1 MGRVLPYEKD
11 AMANKPLP
19 KDLDVVDSYVYL
31 ALKHLYLAY
40 KKKLCSREEAS
51 KEKATIL
58 YNMSEGKSKLAFLD
72 RESATLRDRISEAS
86 ERYAENPTI
95 ENADKLYAA
104 FYNIS
109 DDWRIK
115 GMKNT

>member
-1 MGRVLPYEKD
+1 MIVLPYEKD
-11 AMANKPLP
+11 AMANKPLT

-31 ALKHLYLAY
+31 ALKCLYSAY

-58 YNMSEGKSKLAFLD
+58 YNMSEGKSNFVFLD
-72 RESATLRDRISEAS
+72 MHSDSLIDRISEAS
-86 ERYAENPTI
+86 DRYFFYPII
-95 ENADKLYAA
+95 ENVNKLYAD

-109 DDWRIK
+109 DDCRIK

>member
-1 MGRVLPYEKD
+1 MGKVLPYEKD

-31 ALKHLYLAY
+31 ALKCLYSAY

-51 KEKATIL
+51 EEKATIL

-72 RESATLRDRISEAS
+72 RQSDTLRDRISEAS

>member
-1 MGRVLPYEKD
+1 MIVLPYEKE

-19 KDLDVVDSYVYL
+19 KDLDVVDSFVYL
-31 ALKHLYLAY
+31 ALKYLYSAY
-40 KKKLCSREEAS
+40 RKKLCSREEAS

-58 YNMSEGKSKLAFLD
+58 YNMSEGKSKLDFLD
-72 RESATLRDRISEAS
+72 RQSESLRDRIKEAS
-86 ERYAENPTI
+86 DRYAEDPTI

-109 DDWRIK
+109 DDWRTK
-115 GMKNT
+115 KECKNT

>member
-1 MGRVLPYEKD
+1 MIVLPYEKD
-11 AMANKPLP
+11 AMSNKPLP
-19 KDLDVVDSYVYL
+19 KDLDVVDSFVYL
-31 ALKHLYLAY
+31 ALKYLYLAY
-40 KKKLCSREEAS
+40 KKLCSRGEAS

-58 YNMSEGKSKLAFLD
+58 YNMSEGKSKLAFLNRQSD
-72 RESATLRDRISEAS
+72 TLRDRISEAS
-86 ERYAENPTI
+86 ERYAEDPTI